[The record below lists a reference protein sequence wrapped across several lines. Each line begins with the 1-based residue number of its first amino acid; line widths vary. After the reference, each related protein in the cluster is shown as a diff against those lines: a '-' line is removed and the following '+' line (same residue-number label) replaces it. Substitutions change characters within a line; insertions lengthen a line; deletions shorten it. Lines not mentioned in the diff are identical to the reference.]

1 MVAVAH
7 AAVVGVSVV
16 AHGGANYLV
25 PGSEDGVRAAAAV
38 VFSRPHGREDCEEE
52 QAHRVGV
59 GRAKSV
65 QESSTLSALSRDT
78 PLHAATT
85 RGCSRGALLHFQRT
99 PLSGDQKLR
108 RREEEKVSK

>member
-1 MVAVAH
+1 MVCMAERI
-7 AAVVGVSVV
+7 
-16 AHGGANYLV
+16 NLV

-65 QESSTLSALSRDT
+65 QESSTLSAQLC
-78 PLHAATT
+78 
-85 RGCSRGALLHFQRT
+85 GKRT
-99 PLSGDQKLR
+99 KLACKAYPAIR
-108 RREEEKVSK
+108 VGW